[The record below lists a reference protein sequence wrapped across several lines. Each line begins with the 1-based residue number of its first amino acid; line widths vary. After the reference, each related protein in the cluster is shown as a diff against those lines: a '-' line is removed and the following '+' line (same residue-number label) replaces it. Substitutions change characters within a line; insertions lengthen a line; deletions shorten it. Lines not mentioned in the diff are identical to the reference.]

1 MISPI
6 STVSKDSPK
15 TVKTDIF
22 YINDVHGQIPK
33 MERLASA
40 SNAFDEFVKN
50 KGSDTF
56 KVSAGDIMLGEHT
69 PTNKVA
75 INFLDI
81 AGISLATLGNHELDK
96 GFKAFKDF
104 IKNSKTIF
112 LGTNMNF
119 PNGKDDK
126 IVISAIREINGNK
139 YGFLGV
145 QPSSLSTRIKDK
157 ERLNGVTIDE
167 KPQTIKEIQEGI
179 DNLRKQGIN
188 KIILLSHSGIDMDKK
203 IAQEVEGLDVII
215 GGHSHDLILD
225 AKEGENLFYS
235 KTGEPIVITQAG
247 RDGNNFGVLSLEF
260 DDKGVIKIVQN
271 NVFDTMEYPKNLLM
285 STIIDKEF
293 GKPQVIGTV
302 DVAPP
307 MPKNPLIEENPYA
320 DFLTDAARKELDVD
334 IALIN
339 SANLRGALNVGNIT
353 DRDISS
359 ITPFK
364 NRMVKT
370 YLTEK
375 DLVLAI
381 KHGTASILKNDKKPG
396 LIVGSGITYTFNKK
410 GELLSLNYIDK
421 KGNIQPIDVNNPR
434 EDKKYLCT
442 YDDFLAKGGDK
453 FETLNKIDNLIEY
466 YDFDK
471 DTLAI
476 NYVKKL
482 GKPLSIVPDGRV
494 KMVD

>member
-1 MISPI
+1 MISPVTN
-6 STVSKDSPK
+6 SNN

-40 SNAFDEFVKN
+40 SLAFDEYVKQKN
-50 KGSDTF
+50 TDSF

-75 INFLDI
+75 TNFLDI

-96 GFKAFKDF
+96 GFKPFKEF
-104 IKNSKTIF
+104 IKNVKTLFI
-112 LGTNMNF
+112 GTNMNF
-119 PNGKDDK
+119 PEGKDDK
-126 IVISAIREINGNK
+126 IVTSAVKEINGHK

-145 QPSSLSTRIKDK
+145 QPSSLSVRIKDK
-157 ERLNGVTIDE
+157 ERLNGVTIDD

-179 DNLRKQGIN
+179 DNLRKQGID
-188 KIILLSHSGIDMDKK
+188 KIILLSHSGIDMDKR
-203 IAQEVEGLDVII
+203 IAKEVEGLDVII

-225 AKEGENLFYS
+225 AREGHNLFYS
-235 KTGEPIVITQAG
+235 KTGEPIIITQAG

-260 DDKGVIKIVQN
+260 NDKGVIKSVQN
-271 NVFDTMEYPKNLLM
+271 SVFDTMKYPKNLTM
-285 STIIDKEF
+285 SAIIDKEF
-293 GKPQVIGTV
+293 GKPEIIGTV
-302 DVAPP
+302 DIAPS

-320 DFLTDAARKELDVD
+320 NFLADAIRRELDVE

-339 SANLRGALNVGNIT
+339 AANLRGSLNVGKVT
-353 DRDISS
+353 DREISS

-375 DLVLAI
+375 ELVSAL
-381 KHGTASILKNDKKPG
+381 KHGAASMLKNDKKPG
-396 LIVGSGITYTFNKK
+396 LLVGSGINYTVNKK
-410 GELLSLNYIDK
+410 GELVNLNYIDK
-421 KGNIQPIDVNNPR
+421 SGNINSINVNNPR
-434 EDKKYLCT
+434 EDKKYLCA

-453 FETLNKIDNLIEY
+453 FESLNKIDNLIEY

-476 NYVKKL
+476 NYVKKMN
-482 GKPLSIVPDGRV
+482 KPLSIIPDGRV
-494 KMVD
+494 KVID

>member
-1 MISPI
+1 MIPPV
-6 STVSKDSPK
+6 STSNK

-40 SNAFDEFVKN
+40 SLAFDEFVKE
-50 KGSDTF
+50 KGTDSF
-56 KVSAGDIMLGEHT
+56 KVSAGDILLGEHV

-75 INFLDI
+75 TGFLDV
-81 AGISLATLGNHELDK
+81 AGISLATIGNHELDK
-96 GFKAFKDF
+96 GFKPFKEF
-104 IKNSKTIF
+104 IKNTKTLF

-126 IVISAIREINGNK
+126 IVTSTVREINGNK

-145 QPSSLSTRIKDK
+145 QPSSLSVRIKDK
-157 ERLNGVTIDE
+157 ERLNGVTIDD
-167 KPQTIKEIQEGI
+167 KPQTIKEIQENI
-179 DNLRKQGIN
+179 DELRKQGID

-203 IAQEVEGLDVII
+203 IAEQVEGLDVII

-225 AKEGENLFYS
+225 AKEGKNLFYS

-247 RDGNNFGVLSLEF
+247 RDGNNFGVLSVEF
-260 DDKGVIKIVQN
+260 DNKGVIKSVQN
-271 NVFDTMEYPKNLLM
+271 SVFDTMKYPKNLIM
-285 STIIDKEF
+285 SALVDKEF
-293 GKPQVIGTV
+293 GKPQIIGKV

-307 MPKNPLIEENPYA
+307 MPKKPLAEENPYA
-320 DFLTDAARKELDVD
+320 NFLADAMRKELDVD

-339 SANLRGALNVGNIT
+339 SANLRGSFTVGTLT
-353 DRDISS
+353 DRDVSS

-375 DLVLAI
+375 ELVDAI
-381 KHGTASILKNDKKPG
+381 KHGAASLVKNDMKPG
-396 LIVGSGITYTFNKK
+396 LLMGSGIDYTVNKK
-410 GELLSLNYIDK
+410 GELLNLNYTDK
-421 KGNIQPIDVNNPR
+421 QGVKHPIDVNNPR
-434 EDKKYLCT
+434 EDKKYLCA
-442 YDDFLAKGGDK
+442 YDDFLAKGGDQY
-453 FETLNKIDNLIEY
+453 TCLNKIDNLIEY

-476 NYVKKL
+476 NYVKKMN
-482 GKPLSIVPDGRV
+482 KPLSIVPDNRIRV
-494 KMVD
+494 VE